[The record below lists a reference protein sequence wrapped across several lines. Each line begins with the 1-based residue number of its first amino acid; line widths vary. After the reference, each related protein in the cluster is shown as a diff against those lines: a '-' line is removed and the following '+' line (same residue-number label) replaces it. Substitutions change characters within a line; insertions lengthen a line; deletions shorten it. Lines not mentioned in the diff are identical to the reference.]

1 MRIIDITATIAPD
14 MVVYKNIDK
23 NRPVQEVTRQM
34 PEDSANETA
43 LWLAMHTGT
52 HFDAPRHM
60 IADGG
65 QIMESLPLEKLITRC
80 RVLDLTH
87 LQDGIT
93 QADLEPFDI
102 KKGEFII
109 LKTRNSA
116 EDFFNPEYIYVKE
129 DGARYL
135 AQMGIN
141 GVGIDSLG
149 IERAQPN
156 HETHITLFRHN
167 IIILEGLRLA
177 EVEAG
182 EYILI
187 ALPLKIRNA
196 EGSPTRAVLIEG
208 ELTL

>member
-1 MRIIDITATIAPD
+1 MKIIDITATIAPD
-14 MVVYKNIDK
+14 MVVYKNIEK

-60 IADGG
+60 IEDGG
-65 QIMESLPLEKLITRC
+65 LIMDSLPLERLITRC

-87 LQDGIT
+87 LQAGISRE
-93 QADLEPFDI
+93 DLEPFGI
-102 KKGEFII
+102 KASEFII
-109 LKTRNSA
+109 LKTRNSN
-116 EDFFNPEYIYVKE
+116 EDFFNPEFIYLKE

-135 AQMGIN
+135 AEIGIN

-149 IERAQPN
+149 IERAQPG
-156 HETHITLFRHN
+156 HETHISLFERD
-167 IIILEGLRLA
+167 IIILEGLRLS
-177 EVEAG
+177 EADEG

-187 ALPLKIRNA
+187 ALPLKIRGA
-196 EGSPTRAVLIEG
+196 EGAPTRAVLIEG
-208 ELTL
+208 ELSL

>member
-60 IADGG
+60 MPDGG
-65 QIMESLPLEKLITRC
+65 LIMESLPLEKLITRC
-80 RVLDLTH
+80 RVFDLTH

-93 QADLEPFDI
+93 QADLEPFGI

-135 AQMGIN
+135 AQVGIN

-156 HETHITLFRHN
+156 HETHITLFQHN